1 MHAEV
6 QSNFAG
12 LMEKTFAIWNLN
24 FSTIELTLLSVVAIS
39 FFVQLYYNF
48 KYFLSATNGKKVEGD
63 SPDGVSVI
71 VCARNEEA
79 NLIELIP
86 IIMEQEFQKFQL
98 IVVNDSSW
106 DDTADI
112 LKALQVSYPSMHII
126 EINEDKQ
133 IMQGKKFAL
142 TLGIK
147 AAMYD
152 VVLLTD
158 ADCRPT
164 SSNWITEMTRGV
176 GERKEITLG
185 FSGYKKYPGYLNKLI
200 RFDAFIAG
208 LNYLGFAKAG
218 RPYMGVGRNLCY
230 TKTAF
235 FRIGGFRT
243 HYKLASGDDDL
254 FVKEASTARNTQNAF
269 HYEAQTLSEP
279 HKSWAKWS
287 FQKKR
292 HFTTAPLYKG
302 SVKFSL
308 MLWPLTYFLLWM
320 AAIALYIIYPNPIV
334 WAVIGG
340 LIFLRY
346 LIQFIVLN
354 VSCNKLK
361 ISKDILWLFPVLE
374 HHLFLVHSVLYL
386 QNLVRKPQKWN

>member
-1 MHAEV
+1 
-6 QSNFAG
+6 
-12 LMEKTFAIWNLN
+12 MEKSFAIWIWN
-24 FSTIELTLLSVVAIS
+24 FSAIELALLSTVAMS
-39 FFVQLYYNF
+39 FVVQLYYNL
-48 KYFLSATNGKKVEGD
+48 KYFLSATKGKKVEGD

-71 VCARNEEA
+71 VCARNEEQ

-86 IIMEQEFQKFQL
+86 IIMEQDFPRFQL

-112 LKALQVSYPSMHII
+112 LKALQVSYPGLHVI

-133 IMQGKKFAL
+133 MMQGKKFAL

-164 SSNWITEMTRGV
+164 SSNWITEMTKGI
-176 GERKEITLG
+176 GERKEIALG
-185 FSGYKKYPGYLNKLI
+185 FSGYKRYPGYLNKLI
-200 RFDAFIAG
+200 RFDAFITG
-208 LNYLGFAKAG
+208 LNYLGFAKTG
-218 RPYMGVGRNLCY
+218 RPYMGVGRNLSY

-254 FVKEASTARNTQNAF
+254 FVKEASTARNTQNIF
-269 HYEAQTLSEP
+269 HYDAQTVSEP
-279 HKSWAKWS
+279 HKTWAKWT

-302 SVKFSL
+302 GVKFSL
-308 MLWPLTYFLLWM
+308 MLWPLTYFTLWI
-320 AAIALYIIYPNPIV
+320 AVIALSIVYRNPILWLV
-334 WAVIGG
+334 LGSV
-340 LIFLRY
+340 IFLRY
-346 LIQFIVLN
+346 LTQFIVLN
-354 VSCNKLK
+354 VSCNKLR
-361 ISKDILWLFPVLE
+361 ISKDVLWLFPVLE
-374 HHLFLVHSVLYL
+374 HHLFLVHSMLYL
-386 QNLVRKPQKWN
+386 HNLVRKPQKWN

>member
-1 MHAEV
+1 
-6 QSNFAG
+6 
-12 LMEKTFAIWNLN
+12 MEKTFAIWIWK
-24 FSTIELTLLSVVAIS
+24 FSTIELALLIIIGLS
-39 FFVQLYYNF
+39 FLVQVYYNL
-48 KYFLSATNGKKVEGD
+48 KYFLSATKGKKSEGE

-79 NLIELIP
+79 NLMELIP
-86 IIMEQEFQKFQL
+86 VIMEQEFRKFQL

-112 LKALQVSYPSMHII
+112 LKALQVSYPAMHVI

-133 IMQGKKFAL
+133 MMQGKKFAL

-164 SSNWITEMTRGV
+164 SRHWITEMTRGI
-176 GERKEITLG
+176 GERKEIGLG
-185 FSGYKKYPGYLNKLI
+185 FSGYKRYPGYLNKLI
-200 RFDAFIAG
+200 RFDAFITG
-208 LNYLGFAKAG
+208 LNYLGFAKTG

-235 FRIGGFRT
+235 FRIGGFRN

-254 FVKEASTARNTQNAF
+254 FVKEASTSRNTQNVF
-269 HYEAQTLSEP
+269 HVEAQTISEP
-279 HKSWAKWS
+279 HKTWAKWS

-302 SVKFSL
+302 SIKFSL
-308 MLWPLTYFLLWM
+308 MLWPSTYFLLWM
-320 AAIALYIIYPNPIV
+320 AAVALSIIYPEPFL
-334 WAVIGG
+334 WGVIGFVI
-340 LIFLRY
+340 LMRY
-346 LIQFIVLN
+346 LVQFIVLN
-354 VSCNKLK
+354 ATCNKLK
-361 ISKDILWLFPVLE
+361 LSKDILWLFPLLE
-374 HHLFLVHSVLYL
+374 NHLFLVHSMLYL
-386 QNLVRKPQKWN
+386 HNLVRKPQKWN

>member
-1 MHAEV
+1 
-6 QSNFAG
+6 
-12 LMEKTFAIWNLN
+12 MEKTFAIWIWK
-24 FSTIELTLLSVVAIS
+24 FSTIELALLIIIGLS
-39 FFVQLYYNF
+39 FLVQVYYNL
-48 KYFLSATNGKKVEGD
+48 KYFLSATKGKKSEGE

-79 NLIELIP
+79 NLMELIP
-86 IIMEQEFQKFQL
+86 VIMEQEFRKFQL

-112 LKALQVSYPSMHII
+112 LKALQVSYPAMHVI

-133 IMQGKKFAL
+133 MMQGKKFAL

-164 SSNWITEMTRGV
+164 SRHWITEMTRGI
-176 GERKEITLG
+176 GERKEIGLG
-185 FSGYKKYPGYLNKLI
+185 FSGYKRYPGYLNKLI
-200 RFDAFIAG
+200 RFDAFITG
-208 LNYLGFAKAG
+208 LNYLGFAKTG

-235 FRIGGFRT
+235 FRIGGFRN

-254 FVKEASTARNTQNAF
+254 FVKEASTSRNTQNVF
-269 HYEAQTLSEP
+269 HVEAQTISEP
-279 HKSWAKWS
+279 HKTWAKWS

-302 SVKFSL
+302 SIKFSL
-308 MLWPLTYFLLWM
+308 MLWPSTYFLLWM
-320 AAIALYIIYPNPIV
+320 AAVALSIIYPEPFL
-334 WAVIGG
+334 WGVIGFVI
-340 LIFLRY
+340 LMRY
-346 LIQFIVLN
+346 LVQFIVLN
-354 VSCNKLK
+354 ATCNKLK
-361 ISKDILWLFPVLE
+361 LSKDVLWLFPLLE
-374 HHLFLVHSVLYL
+374 NHLFLVHSMLYL
-386 QNLVRKPQKWN
+386 HNLVRKPQKWN

>member
-1 MHAEV
+1 
-6 QSNFAG
+6 
-12 LMEKTFAIWNLN
+12 MEKTFVIWNLN
-24 FSTIELTLLSVVAIS
+24 FSTIELMLLSVVAIS
-39 FFVQLYYNF
+39 FLAQVYYNF
-48 KYFLSATNGKKVEGD
+48 KYFLSATKGKNVDGD

>member
-1 MHAEV
+1 
-6 QSNFAG
+6 
-12 LMEKTFAIWNLN
+12 MEKTFAIWIWN
-24 FSTIELTLLSVVAIS
+24 FSVIELTLLSIVALS
-39 FFVQLYYNF
+39 FLIQVYYNL
-48 KYFLSATNGKKVEGD
+48 KYFLSATKGKKVEGD

-79 NLIELIP
+79 NLMELIP
-86 IIMEQEFQKFQL
+86 IIMEQDFPKFQL

-106 DDTADI
+106 DDTSDI
-112 LKALQVSYPSMHII
+112 LKALQVSYPSIHII

-147 AAMYD
+147 AAIHD

-158 ADCRPT
+158 ADCRPA
-164 SSNWITEMTRGV
+164 SRNWISEMTRGI

-185 FSGYKKYPGYLNKLI
+185 FSGYKRYPGYLNKFI
-200 RFDAFIAG
+200 RFDAFITG
-208 LNYLGFAKAG
+208 LNYLGFAKTG

-254 FVKEASTARNTQNAF
+254 FVKEASSARNTQNVF
-269 HYEAQTLSEP
+269 HFDAQTISEP
-279 HKSWAKWS
+279 HKTWSKWA
-287 FQKKR
+287 FQKRR
-292 HFTTAPLYKG
+292 HFTTAPLYKFG
-302 SVKFSL
+302 VKFSL
-308 MLWPLTYFLLWM
+308 MLWPSTYFTMWIS
-320 AAIALYIIYPNPIV
+320 AITLSIIYQNPMLWSV
-334 WAVIGG
+334 LGG
-340 LIFLRY
+340 VIFLRY
-346 LIQFIVLN
+346 IIQFIVLN
-354 VSCNKLK
+354 VTCNRLKL
-361 ISKDILWLFPVLE
+361 SKDILWLFPLLE
-374 HHLFLVHSVLYL
+374 KHLFLVHSVLYL

>member
-1 MHAEV
+1 
-6 QSNFAG
+6 
-12 LMEKTFAIWNLN
+12 MEKTFVIWNLN
-24 FSTIELTLLSVVAIS
+24 FSTIELMLLSVVAIS
-39 FFVQLYYNF
+39 FLAQVYYNF
-48 KYFLSATNGKKVEGD
+48 KYFLSATKGKNVGGD

-79 NLIELIP
+79 NLMELIP

-164 SSNWITEMTRGV
+164 SSNWITEMTKGV

-200 RFDAFIAG
+200 RFDAFITG
-208 LNYLGFAKAG
+208 LNYLGFAKTG

-254 FVKEASTARNTQNAF
+254 FVKEASTARNTQNIF
-269 HYEAQTLSEP
+269 HYDAQTLSEP

-292 HFTTAPLYKG
+292 HFTTAPLYRG

-308 MLWPLTYFLLWM
+308 MLWPLTYFVLWM
-320 AAIALYIIYPNPIV
+320 AAIALSVIYPNPVV
-334 WAVIGG
+334 WAVLGG
-340 LIFLRY
+340 IIFLRY

-386 QNLVRKPQKWN
+386 HNLVRKPQKWN

>member
-1 MHAEV
+1 LNYHLRATKKTYPSE
-6 QSNFAG
+6 G
-12 LMEKTFAIWNLN
+12 EK
-24 FSTIELTLLSVVAIS
+24 
-39 FFVQLYYNF
+39 
-48 KYFLSATNGKKVEGD
+48 K
-63 SPDGVSVI
+63 PVSVI
-71 VCARNEEA
+71 VCARNESE
-79 NLIELIP
+79 NLLKNLPALLSHVHPQYEV
-86 IIMEQEFQKFQL
+86 

-106 DDTADI
+106 DDTADV
-112 LKALQVSYPSMHII
+112 LKAFAQQYPTLKVIHID
-126 EINEDKQ
+126 EEKQ
-133 IMQGKKFAL
+133 QMQGKKFAL

-152 VVLLTD
+152 VILLTD

-164 SSNWITEMTRGV
+164 NENWITEMTKGI

-200 RFDAFIAG
+200 RFDAFITG
-208 LNYLGFAKAG
+208 LNYLGFAKTG
-218 RPYMGVGRNLCY
+218 RPYMGIGRNLCY

-254 FVKEASTARNTQNAF
+254 FVKEASTARNTQNIF
-269 HYEAQTLSEP
+269 HYDAQTLSEP

-292 HFTTAPLYKG
+292 HFTTAPLYRG

-308 MLWPLTYFLLWM
+308 MLWPLTYFVLWM
-320 AAIALYIIYPNPIV
+320 AAIALSVIYPNPVV
-334 WAVIGG
+334 WAVLGG
-340 LIFLRY
+340 IIFLRY

-386 QNLVRKPQKWN
+386 HNLVRKPQKWN

>member
-1 MHAEV
+1 
-6 QSNFAG
+6 
-12 LMEKTFAIWNLN
+12 MEKTFAIWIWK
-24 FSTIELTLLSVVAIS
+24 FSTVELTLLVVVLLS
-39 FFVQLYYNF
+39 FFIQVYYNL
-48 KYFLSATNGKKVEGD
+48 KYFLSATKGKNSDGE

-79 NLIELIP
+79 NLMELVP
-86 IIMEQEFQKFQL
+86 VIMEQDFSKFQL

-112 LKALQVSYPSMHII
+112 LKALQVSYPEMHII

-133 IMQGKKFAL
+133 MMQGKKFAL

-164 SSNWITEMTRGV
+164 SRHWITEMTKGI
-176 GERKEITLG
+176 GERKEISLG

-200 RFDAFIAG
+200 RFDAFITG
-208 LNYLGFAKAG
+208 LNYLGFAKTG
-218 RPYMGVGRNLCY
+218 RPYMGVGRNLSY

-254 FVKEASTARNTQNAF
+254 FVKEASTARNTQNVF
-269 HYEAQTLSEP
+269 HYDAQTISEP
-279 HKSWAKWS
+279 HKTWAKWS

-292 HFTTAPLYKG
+292 HFTTAPLYKAG
-302 SVKFSL
+302 IKFSL
-308 MLWPLTYFLLWM
+308 MLWPSTYFVLWL
-320 AAIALYIIYPNPIV
+320 AAIALSIIYPNPAL
-334 WAVIGG
+334 WGALGG
-340 LIFLRY
+340 VIFLRY
-346 LIQFIVLN
+346 VVQFVVLN
-354 VSCNKLK
+354 VSCNRLK
-361 ISKDILWLFPVLE
+361 ISKDILWLFPLLE
-374 HHLFLVHSVLYL
+374 KHLFLVHSMLYL
-386 QNLVRKPQKWN
+386 HNLVRKPQKWN

>member
-1 MHAEV
+1 
-6 QSNFAG
+6 
-12 LMEKTFAIWNLN
+12 MEKTFAIWIWN
-24 FSTIELTLLSVVAIS
+24 FSILEIVLFAFVVLS
-39 FFVQLYYNF
+39 FFCQIYYNF
-48 KYFLSATNGKKVEGD
+48 KYFLSATKSKKSNGD
-63 SPDGVSVI
+63 IPDGVTVI

-79 NLIELIP
+79 NLMELIP
-86 IIMEQEFQKFQL
+86 VIMEQDFHKFQL

-112 LKALQVSYPSMHII
+112 LKALQVSYPSMHVI

-133 IMQGKKFAL
+133 MMQGKKFAL

-158 ADCRPT
+158 ADCRPA
-164 SSNWITEMTRGV
+164 SASWITEMTRGI
-176 GERKEITLG
+176 GERKEISLG

-200 RFDAFIAG
+200 RFDAFITG
-208 LNYLGFAKAG
+208 LNYLGFAKSG

-254 FVKEASTARNTQNAF
+254 FVKEASTARNTQNVF
-269 HYEAQTLSEP
+269 HYEGQTISEP
-279 HKSWAKWS
+279 HKTWSKWS

-302 SVKFSL
+302 SIKFSL
-308 MLWPLTYFLLWM
+308 MIWPSTYFILWL
-320 AAIALYIIYPNPIV
+320 ATIVLSVIYPNAFLWGV
-334 WAVIGG
+334 LGG
-340 LIFLRY
+340 IIFLRY
-346 LIQFIVLN
+346 VIQFIVLN
-354 VSCNKLK
+354 ISCNKLK
-361 ISKDILWLFPVLE
+361 LSKDILWLFPLLE
-374 HHLFLVHSVLYL
+374 HHLFLVHSMLYL
-386 QNLVRKPQKWN
+386 HNLVRKPQKWN

>member
-1 MHAEV
+1 
-6 QSNFAG
+6 
-12 LMEKTFAIWNLN
+12 MEKTIAIWIWN
-24 FSTIELTLLSVVAIS
+24 FSILELALLSVVLLS
-39 FFVQLYYNF
+39 FFCQVYYNL
-48 KYFLSATNGKKVEGD
+48 KYFLSATKGKVAEGD
-63 SPDGVSVI
+63 SPDGVTVI

-79 NLIELIP
+79 NLMELIP
-86 IIMEQEFQKFQL
+86 VIMEQDFRKFQL

-112 LKALQVSYPSMHII
+112 LKALQVSYPSMHVI

-133 IMQGKKFAL
+133 MMQGKKFAL

-152 VVLLTD
+152 VILLTD

-164 SSNWITEMTRGV
+164 SNNWITEMTKGI
-176 GERKEITLG
+176 GDRKEIALG

-200 RFDAFIAG
+200 RFDALIAG
-208 LNYLGFAKAG
+208 LNYLGFSKTG

-254 FVKEASTARNTQNAF
+254 FVKEASTSRNTQNVF
-269 HYEAQTLSEP
+269 HYEAQTISEP
-279 HKSWAKWS
+279 HKTWSKWS

-302 SVKFSL
+302 SIKFSL
-308 MLWPLTYFLLWM
+308 ILWPMTYYLFWM
-320 AAIALYIIYPNPIV
+320 AAIAVSIIYPNPMLWGV
-334 WAVIGG
+334 LGG
-340 LIFLRY
+340 LVFARY
-346 LIQFIVLN
+346 IIQFIVLN
-354 VSCNKLK
+354 ISCNKLK
-361 ISKDILWLFPVLE
+361 ISKDVLWLFPLLE
-374 HHLFLVHSVLYL
+374 KHLFLVHSMLYL

>member
-1 MHAEV
+1 M

-12 LMEKTFAIWNLN
+12 LMEKTFVIWNLN
-24 FSTIELTLLSVVAIS
+24 FSTIELALLSVVAIS
-39 FFVQLYYNF
+39 FLAQVYYNF
-48 KYFLSATNGKKVEGD
+48 NYFLSATKGKKAEGD

-79 NLIELIP
+79 NLMELIP
-86 IIMEQEFQKFQL
+86 IIMEQEFGKFQL

-112 LKALQVSYPSMHII
+112 LKALQISYPSMHII

-320 AAIALYIIYPNPIV
+320 AAIALSIIYPNPIV

-361 ISKDILWLFPVLE
+361 ISKDILWLFPLLE

>member
-1 MHAEV
+1 
-6 QSNFAG
+6 
-12 LMEKTFAIWNLN
+12 MEKIFAIWIWK
-24 FSTIELTLLSVVAIS
+24 FSTVDLSLLIIIGLS
-39 FFVQLYYNF
+39 FLVQVYYNL
-48 KYFLSATNGKKVEGD
+48 KYFLSATKGKKSEGE

-79 NLIELIP
+79 NLMELIP
-86 IIMEQEFQKFQL
+86 VIMEQEFRKFQL

-112 LKALQVSYPSMHII
+112 LKALQVSYPAMHVI
-126 EINEDKQ
+126 EINEEKQ

-164 SSNWITEMTRGV
+164 SSHWITEMTRGI
-176 GERKEITLG
+176 GERKEIGLG
-185 FSGYKKYPGYLNKLI
+185 FSGYKRYPGYLNKLI
-200 RFDAFIAG
+200 RFDAFITG
-208 LNYLGFAKAG
+208 LNYLGFAKTG

-235 FRIGGFRT
+235 FRIGGFRN

-254 FVKEASTARNTQNAF
+254 FVKEASTSRNTQNVF
-269 HYEAQTLSEP
+269 HVEAQTISEP
-279 HKSWAKWS
+279 HKTWAKWS

-308 MLWPLTYFLLWM
+308 MLWPSTYFLLWM
-320 AAIALYIIYPNPIV
+320 AAVALAIVYPEPFL
-334 WAVIGG
+334 WGVIGFV
-340 LIFLRY
+340 IFMRY
-346 LIQFIVLN
+346 LVQFIVLN
-354 VSCNKLK
+354 AACNKLK
-361 ISKDILWLFPVLE
+361 LSKDILWLFPMLE
-374 HHLFLVHSVLYL
+374 NHLFLVHSMLYL
-386 QNLVRKPQKWN
+386 HNLVRKPQKWN

>member
-1 MHAEV
+1 
-6 QSNFAG
+6 
-12 LMEKTFAIWNLN
+12 MEKTIAIWIWN
-24 FSTIELTLLSVVAIS
+24 FSIVEIVLLALVVLS
-39 FFVQLYYNF
+39 FFCQIYYNL
-48 KYFLSATNGKKVEGD
+48 KYFLSATKGKKSEGD
-63 SPDGVSVI
+63 TPDGVTVI

-79 NLIELIP
+79 NLMELIP
-86 IIMEQEFQKFQL
+86 VIMEQEFRKFQL

-112 LKALQVSYPSMHII
+112 LKALQVSYPSMHVI

-133 IMQGKKFAL
+133 MMQGKKFAL

-158 ADCRPT
+158 ADCRP
-164 SSNWITEMTRGV
+164 SSPHWITEMTRGI
-176 GERKEITLG
+176 GERKEIALG

-200 RFDAFIAG
+200 RFDAFITG
-208 LNYLGFAKAG
+208 LNYLGFAKTG

-254 FVKEASTARNTQNAF
+254 FVKEASTARNTQNVF
-269 HYEAQTLSEP
+269 HYEAQTISEP
-279 HKSWAKWS
+279 HKTWAKWS

-308 MLWPLTYFLLWM
+308 MLWPSTYFILWL
-320 AAIALYIIYPNPIV
+320 AAIALSIIYPNPILWGV
-334 WAVIGG
+334 LGG

-346 LIQFIVLN
+346 VIQFIVLN

-361 ISKDILWLFPVLE
+361 ISKDILWLFPLLE
-374 HHLFLVHSVLYL
+374 KHLFLVHSMLYL
-386 QNLVRKPQKWN
+386 HNLVRKPQKWS

>member
-1 MHAEV
+1 
-6 QSNFAG
+6 
-12 LMEKTFAIWNLN
+12 MEKIFAIWIWK
-24 FSTIELTLLSVVAIS
+24 FSTVELALLVVVLLS
-39 FFVQLYYNF
+39 FFIQVYYNL
-48 KYFLSATNGKKVEGD
+48 KYFLSATKGKKSEGET
-63 SPDGVSVI
+63 PDGVSVI
-71 VCARNEEA
+71 VCARNEET
-79 NLIELIP
+79 NLMELIP
-86 IIMEQEFQKFQL
+86 IIMEQEFRKFQL

-133 IMQGKKFAL
+133 MMQGKKFAL

-164 SSNWITEMTRGV
+164 SIHWITEMTKGI
-176 GERKEITLG
+176 GERKEISLG

-200 RFDAFIAG
+200 RFDAFITG
-208 LNYLGFAKAG
+208 LNYLGFAKTG
-218 RPYMGVGRNLCY
+218 SPYMGVGRNLSY

-254 FVKEASTARNTQNAF
+254 FVKEASTARNTQNVF
-269 HYEAQTLSEP
+269 HYDAQTISEP
-279 HKSWAKWS
+279 HKTWAKWS

-302 SVKFSL
+302 GVKFSL
-308 MLWPLTYFLLWM
+308 MLWPSTYFVLWM
-320 AAIALYIIYPNPIV
+320 AAIALSIIYPNPALLGV
-334 WAVIGG
+334 LGG
-340 LIFLRY
+340 IIFLRY
-346 LIQFIVLN
+346 MIQFIVLN

-361 ISKDILWLFPVLE
+361 ISKDILWLFPLLE
-374 HHLFLVHSVLYL
+374 KHLFLVHSVLYL
-386 QNLVRKPQKWN
+386 HNLVRKPQKWN

>member
-1 MHAEV
+1 
-6 QSNFAG
+6 
-12 LMEKTFAIWNLN
+12 MEKTFAIWIWK
-24 FSTIELTLLSVVAIS
+24 FSTVELTLLVVVLLS
-39 FFVQLYYNF
+39 FFIQVYYNL
-48 KYFLSATNGKKVEGD
+48 KYFLSATKGKNSDGE

-79 NLIELIP
+79 NLMELVP
-86 IIMEQEFQKFQL
+86 VIMEQDFSKFQL

-112 LKALQVSYPSMHII
+112 LKALQVSYPEMHII

-133 IMQGKKFAL
+133 MMQGKKFAL

-164 SSNWITEMTRGV
+164 SRHWITEMTKGI
-176 GERKEITLG
+176 GERKEISLG

-200 RFDAFIAG
+200 RFDAFITG
-208 LNYLGFAKAG
+208 LNYLGFAKTG
-218 RPYMGVGRNLCY
+218 RPYMGVGRNLSY

-254 FVKEASTARNTQNAF
+254 FVKEASTARNTQNVF
-269 HYEAQTLSEP
+269 HYDAQTISEP
-279 HKSWAKWS
+279 HKTWAKWS

-292 HFTTAPLYKG
+292 HFTTAPLFKAG
-302 SVKFSL
+302 IKFSL
-308 MLWPLTYFLLWM
+308 MLWPSTYFVLWL
-320 AAIALYIIYPNPIV
+320 AAIALSIIYPNPAL
-334 WAVIGG
+334 WGALGG

-346 LIQFIVLN
+346 VVQFVVLN
-354 VSCNKLK
+354 VSCNRLK
-361 ISKDILWLFPVLE
+361 ISKDILWLFPLLE
-374 HHLFLVHSVLYL
+374 KHLFLVHSMLYL
-386 QNLVRKPQKWN
+386 HNLVRKPQKWN

>member
-1 MHAEV
+1 
-6 QSNFAG
+6 
-12 LMEKTFAIWNLN
+12 MEKIIAIWIWK
-24 FSTIELTLLSVVAIS
+24 FSTVDLALFALVALS
-39 FFVQLYYNF
+39 FLVQVYYNL
-48 KYFLSATNGKKVEGD
+48 KYFLSATKGKKSEGD

-86 IIMEQEFQKFQL
+86 IIMEQEFRKFQL

-112 LKALQVSYPSMHII
+112 LKALQVSYPSMHVI
-126 EINEDKQ
+126 EIHEDKQ
-133 IMQGKKFAL
+133 MMQGKKFAL

-164 SSNWITEMTRGV
+164 SSHWIAEMTRGV
-176 GERKEITLG
+176 GERKEIALG

-208 LNYLGFAKAG
+208 LNYFGFAKTG
-218 RPYMGVGRNLCY
+218 KPYMGVGRNLCY

-254 FVKEASTARNTQNAF
+254 FVKEASTARNTQNVF
-269 HYEAQTLSEP
+269 HHEAQTISEP
-279 HKSWAKWS
+279 HKTFAKWS

-308 MLWPLTYFLLWM
+308 MLWPSTYFILWIS
-320 AAIALYIIYPNPIV
+320 AIALSILYPNPALWGVLGSFILV
-334 WAVIGG
+334 
-340 LIFLRY
+340 RY
-346 LIQFIVLN
+346 AIQFIVLN

-361 ISKDILWLFPVLE
+361 ISKDILWLFPLLE
-374 HHLFLVHSVLYL
+374 KHLFLVHSMLYL

>member
-1 MHAEV
+1 
-6 QSNFAG
+6 
-12 LMEKTFAIWNLN
+12 MEKTLAIWIWK
-24 FSTIELTLLSVVAIS
+24 FSYVELTLLVLVVLS
-39 FFVQLYYNF
+39 FLVQVYYNL
-48 KYFLSATNGKKVEGD
+48 KYFLSATKGKKSEGD

-79 NLIELIP
+79 NLMELIP
-86 IIMEQEFQKFQL
+86 VIMEQEFPKFQL

-112 LKALQVSYPSMHII
+112 LKALQVSYPSIHII

-133 IMQGKKFAL
+133 MMQGKKFAL

-152 VVLLTD
+152 IVLLTD

-164 SSNWITEMTRGV
+164 GSNWITEMTKGV
-176 GERKEITLG
+176 GERKEIALG
-185 FSGYKKYPGYLNKLI
+185 FSGYKRYPGYLNKLI
-200 RFDAFIAG
+200 RFDAFISG
-208 LNYLGFAKAG
+208 LNYLGFAKTG

-235 FRIGGFRT
+235 FRIGGFKT

-254 FVKEASTARNTQNAF
+254 FVKEASTARNTQNVF
-269 HYEAQTLSEP
+269 HYEAQTISEP
-279 HKSWAKWS
+279 HKTFAKWS

-308 MLWPLTYFLLWM
+308 MLWPSTYFIFWI
-320 AAIALYIIYPNPIV
+320 AAITLSTLYPNPV
-334 WAVIGG
+334 LWGVLGG
-340 LIFLRY
+340 LVFIRY
-346 LIQFIVLN
+346 VIQFIVLN
-354 VSCNKLK
+354 ISCNKLK
-361 ISKDILWLFPVLE
+361 ISKDILWLFPLLE
-374 HHLFLVHSVLYL
+374 KHLFLVHSTLYL
-386 QNLVRKPQKWN
+386 HNLVRKPQKWN

>member
-1 MHAEV
+1 
-6 QSNFAG
+6 
-12 LMEKTFAIWNLN
+12 MEKSFVIWIWN
-24 FSTIELTLLSVVAIS
+24 FSVIELILLGVVVGS
-39 FFVQLYYNF
+39 FLIQIFYNL
-48 KYFLSATNGKKVEGD
+48 KYFLSATKGSKSEVD

-79 NLIELIP
+79 NLMELVP
-86 IIMEQEFQKFQL
+86 IIMEQDFPKFQL

-112 LKALQVSYPSMHII
+112 LKALQVSYPSMHVI

-133 IMQGKKFAL
+133 MMQGKKFAL

-147 AAMYD
+147 AAQYD

-158 ADCRPT
+158 ADCRPA
-164 SSNWITEMTRGV
+164 SKHWIQEMTAGI
-176 GERKEITLG
+176 GERKEIALG
-185 FSGYKKYPGYLNKLI
+185 FSGYKRYPGYLNKLI

-208 LNYLGFAKAG
+208 LNYLGFARTG

-254 FVKEASTARNTQNAF
+254 FVKEASTSKNTKTVF
-269 HYEAQTLSEP
+269 HFEAQTISEP
-279 HKSWAKWS
+279 HKTWSKWS

-302 SVKFSL
+302 SVKLSL
-308 MLWPLTYFLLWM
+308 MLWPTTYFSLWIS
-320 AAIALYIIYPNPIV
+320 AIALCLMYQNPFL

-340 LIFLRY
+340 VIFLRY
-346 LIQFIVLN
+346 AIQLVVLN
-354 VSCNKLK
+354 ISCKRLK
-361 ISKDILWLFPVLE
+361 ISKDIVWLFPLLE
-374 HHLFLVHSVLYL
+374 KHLFVVHSMLYL
-386 QNLVRKPQKWN
+386 HNLVRKPQKWN

>member
-1 MHAEV
+1 
-6 QSNFAG
+6 
-12 LMEKTFAIWNLN
+12 MEKTFAIWIWN
-24 FSTIELTLLSVVAIS
+24 FSVIELTLLSIVALS
-39 FFVQLYYNF
+39 FLVQVYYNL
-48 KYFLSATNGKKVEGD
+48 KYFLSATKGKKVEGD

-79 NLIELIP
+79 NLMELIP
-86 IIMEQEFQKFQL
+86 IIMEQDFPKFQL

-106 DDTADI
+106 DDTSDI
-112 LKALQVSYPSMHII
+112 LKALQVSYPSIHII

-147 AAMYD
+147 AAIHD

-158 ADCRPT
+158 ADCRPA
-164 SSNWITEMTRGV
+164 SRNWISEMTRGV

-185 FSGYKKYPGYLNKLI
+185 FSGYKRYPGYLNKFI
-200 RFDAFIAG
+200 RFDAFITG
-208 LNYLGFAKAG
+208 LNYLGFAKTG

-254 FVKEASTARNTQNAF
+254 FVKEASSSRNTQNVF
-269 HYEAQTLSEP
+269 HYDAQTISEP
-279 HKSWAKWS
+279 HKTWSKWA
-287 FQKKR
+287 FQKRR
-292 HFTTAPLYKG
+292 HFTTAPLYKFG
-302 SVKFSL
+302 VKFSL
-308 MLWPLTYFLLWM
+308 MLWPSTYITMWIS
-320 AAIALYIIYPNPIV
+320 AITLSIIYQNPMLWSV
-334 WAVIGG
+334 LGGVIS
-340 LIFLRY
+340 LRY
-346 LIQFIVLN
+346 IIQFIVLN
-354 VSCNKLK
+354 VTCNRLKL
-361 ISKDILWLFPVLE
+361 SKDILWLFPLLE
-374 HHLFLVHSVLYL
+374 KHLFLVHSVLYL